1 MFPIGYVFVDLHVM
15 RFDRTET
22 IDKDVFLNYMHKI
35 RDNVTKD
42 LENNITQDL
51 TIFVRGSFT
60 VLSQIA
66 HTLRK
71 MGFDCSQCLHVYV
84 HDKNPRT
91 RAHHLRNHMEH
102 ILIARAGSHKRQ
114 KLKEVQNFFL
124 TCRVPSYTVVS
135 LGNKNFSHQLHQS
148 AMKHLCDKITQ
159 HRSTVVVVHAGL
171 GNLLPPLIDN
181 DCSVVA
187 IHENQELSEK
197 AHVEVTNFNSF
208 QGDKLKTYF
217 EVAFHPQLS
226 HNSPLCGFGHH
237 WLTIGRQTDAPS
249 APVETEHMQE
259 DQDEKDAQNETQVS
273 AKPGES
279 HIDVILNILLIESL
293 TVVVRSGTAKP
304 LTVTSPSKVILAPKT
319 SDVGRHLAGNLTF

>member
-1 MFPIGYVFVDLHVM
+1 
-15 RFDRTET
+15 
-22 IDKDVFLNYMHKI
+22 
-35 RDNVTKD
+35 
-42 LENNITQDL
+42 
-51 TIFVRGSFT
+51 
-60 VLSQIA
+60 
-66 HTLRK
+66 
-71 MGFDCSQCLHVYV
+71 
-84 HDKNPRT
+84 
-91 RAHHLRNHMEH
+91 
-102 ILIARAGSHKRQ
+102 
-114 KLKEVQNFFL
+114 
-124 TCRVPSYTVVS
+124 
-135 LGNKNFSHQLHQS
+135 
-148 AMKHLCDKITQ
+148 MKHLCDKIIQ

-171 GNLLPPLIDN
+171 GNLLPPLIEN

-226 HNSPLCGFGHH
+226 HNSPLYGFGHH

-249 APVETEHMQE
+249 TPVETEHMQE

-279 HIDVILNILLIESL
+279 HIDVISNILLMESL
-293 TVVVRSGTAKP
+293 TVVVRSGAAKP

-319 SDVGRHLAGNLTF
+319 SGSNEIFCANSECRASINADEAIECPTCEMQYCKDCCNTTARGSDILHCTKSCARSAVRA